1 MSRAGSASD
10 GPSLYSAAV
19 LRRAIRDYQGL
30 LDRGY
35 PEKRVQ
41 SLVGDR
47 YRLSRELRGILQRGV
62 FSTAA
67 SAERAERRI
76 SRIQCARVCTQ
87 ARGEGRP
94 GELLVDGHNV
104 LFTMWNCRAGRPI
117 IRATDSFIRDVGGTA
132 ARLPHN
138 EQFSRLAVELCEV
151 IASLEIPRVRVLL
164 DEQLPYSGEQR
175 AELAGIWQRRLSW
188 SSEEDGPP
196 GAEARRIA
204 DAGATQA
211 VDCSFE
217 THRSVDAT
225 IAGSESEA
233 EVIATSDTGIID
245 RCPMPVFDLGGYVVE
260 QIYRRVPRQL

>member
-1 MSRAGSASD
+1 MSTAGYPSD

-35 PEKRVQ
+35 PEKPVQ

-47 YRLSRELRGILQRGV
+47 YRLSRDVRGMLQRGV

-67 SAERAERRI
+67 SAERAERRV
-76 SRIQCARVCTQ
+76 SRIQCTRLCTQ
-87 ARGEGRP
+87 ANREGRP

-138 EQFSRLAVELCEV
+138 EQFTRLAVELCEV

-164 DEQLPYSGEQR
+164 DEQLPWSGEQR
-175 AELAGIWQRRLSW
+175 AELAAIWERRLEW
-188 SSEEDGPP
+188 SSDDDGPP
-196 GAEARRIA
+196 GADTRPMA
-204 DAGATQA
+204 DADVTGG
-211 VDCSFE
+211 VDCTFM

-225 IAGSESEA
+225 IVESGTEV

-245 RCPMPVFDLGGYVVE
+245 RCSIPVFDLGGYVVE
-260 QIYRRVPRQL
+260 QIYRRVPRRL